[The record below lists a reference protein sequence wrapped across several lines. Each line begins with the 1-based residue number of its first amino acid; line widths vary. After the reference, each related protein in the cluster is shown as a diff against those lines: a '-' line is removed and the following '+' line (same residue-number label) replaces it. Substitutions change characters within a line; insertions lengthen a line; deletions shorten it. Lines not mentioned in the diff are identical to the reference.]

1 MLLRALEQI
10 AAGYCELTVH
20 DFNDFIQTS
29 IVFRLQVLTQITK
42 KRFFALFQTEEVTIF
57 TDVLI

>member
-10 AAGYCELTVH
+10 TTGYRELTVH
-20 DFNDFIQTS
+20 DFNDFIQTT
-29 IVFRLQVLTQITK
+29 IVVRLQTLTQITK
-42 KRFFALFQTEEVTIF
+42 KRFFALFQTEKVTIF